1 MTSLGVVLWSSLA
14 AASSPG
20 SASPSDVVTRWNV
33 GSWTVWRVDRPTFS
47 PAREYPE
54 IRFQPGDRVLM
65 DAGGC
70 LAEGMVSIPGA
81 TDGMVPVHTVLRR
94 ELRVAASAEPAAM
107 GVGGGCQGEP
117 DAWLMVGAQHA
128 AADEPLPLPR
138 PMDLVSNGSVDAN
151 GIPLNPRWGLQVTQP
166 GAIPNPVE
174 LCFDVPGWF
183 DNPICTVQRPS
194 IDTAIGIKGAI
205 CGIGATTPI
214 PGHVNW
220 FPSTYQG
227 PIYWDGKFWSD
238 QDYNIRLV
246 PPDQSGLTT
255 AAGEAILCEF
265 DSRETVNHF
274 VTPWW
279 KGLRRAANLGLR
291 ARGRALLDGRRAVVT
306 GLLGVD
312 CEHGC
317 GSELHP
323 VWLLGVQ
330 ASSDATRDMW
340 AIFARN
346 WGNEGF
352 CSSAQHHLELVAHR
366 LTVTLP
372 WREGAT
378 GVRLGFRTRFF
389 ANVEGVRGWWTPVP
403 GQHVNVTF
411 QLPAPEAHGRIHGEL
426 VLNWSGAAAP
436 AERPA
441 SAARPQRL
449 ERGDEPEELVE
460 ELIEGMTPAQRR
472 ALALRE
478 PRAAATPDLIPV
490 ILQPGP
496 PASLGTR
503 PLFPPSVAAVP
514 DPARDAEDLRRLEAL
529 VKAYGGELPGALKDL
544 PRLLEER
551 KP

>member
-1 MTSLGVVLWSSLA
+1 
-14 AASSPG
+14 
-20 SASPSDVVTRWNV
+20 
-33 GSWTVWRVDRPTFS
+33 
-47 PAREYPE
+47 
-54 IRFQPGDRVLM
+54 
-65 DAGGC
+65 
-70 LAEGMVSIPGA
+70 
-81 TDGMVPVHTVLRR
+81 
-94 ELRVAASAEPAAM
+94 
-107 GVGGGCQGEP
+107 
-117 DAWLMVGAQHA
+117 
-128 AADEPLPLPR
+128 
-138 PMDLVSNGSVDAN
+138 
-151 GIPLNPRWGLQVTQP
+151 
-166 GAIPNPVE
+166 
-174 LCFDVPGWF
+174 
-183 DNPICTVQRPS
+183 
-194 IDTAIGIKGAI
+194 
-205 CGIGATTPI
+205 
-214 PGHVNW
+214 
-220 FPSTYQG
+220 
-227 PIYWDGKFWSD
+227 
-238 QDYNIRLV
+238 
-246 PPDQSGLTT
+246 
-255 AAGEAILCEF
+255 
-265 DSRETVNHF
+265 
-274 VTPWW
+274 
-279 KGLRRAANLGLR
+279 
-291 ARGRALLDGRRAVVT
+291 
-306 GLLGVD
+306 
-312 CEHGC
+312 
-317 GSELHP
+317 
-323 VWLLGVQ
+323 
-330 ASSDATRDMW
+330 MW

-449 ERGDEPEELVE
+449 ERGDEPEELVA

-472 ALALRE
+472 ALALHE